1 MKVLIFSPEKPYT
14 GAESLVTGKLMRAML
29 NKGWEVDMV
38 FHDTEL
44 IYKSDTDTLNI
55 LNNCFGIKNTFFEK
69 NTNFIKK
76 VPILKKI
83 YLFDSLFW
91 ILKSFILAIKL
102 NRVKNYDLVLSRVM
116 PQYGHLPALMF
127 SAVCKKK
134 WIANWSDPLPIQ
146 KSPAPYGQGPNAKVS
161 SLQMFYLGLIVKKA
175 TFNSFPSDRLLNYY
189 YQYLPKLQGRS
200 FVLPHVVFNDE
211 NQSVENNEINV
222 NLNSFVITHV
232 GGLGLRNPT
241 NFIYAL
247 NELYITKEINIDIKI
262 RFIGFVETSISSLI
276 EELKLDHLFSLEGL
290 KLYEYTLNAIKESDM
305 MLVVEAPLEEGI
317 FFPSK
322 VTDYVQFNKPIFAVS
337 PAVGIMNDVLE
348 TYGGGICADC
358 TSVDSIKFSLLK
370 IMNEYKKIKNC
381 EGLYNTSN
389 LRSKLSEDE
398 IVKKIQN
405 ICVC

>member
-44 IYKSDTDTLNI
+44 IYKSDGDTLNI
-55 LNNCFGIKNTFFEK
+55 LNNCFGIRNTFFEK
-69 NTNFIKK
+69 NTKFIKK

-83 YLFDSLFW
+83 YLFDSFFW
-91 ILKSFILAIKL
+91 ILRSFILAIKL
-102 NRVKNYDLVLSRVM
+102 NRVKNYDLVFSRVM
-116 PQYGHLPALMF
+116 PQYGHLPALLF
-127 SAVCKKK
+127 SSVCKVK

-146 KSPAPYGQGPNAKVS
+146 KSPEPYGLGPDAKVS
-161 SLQMFYLGLIVKKA
+161 SLQMFYLRLIVKKA

-189 YQYLPKLQGRS
+189 YQYLPKLRGKS
-200 FVLPHVVFNDE
+200 FVLPHVVFNDI
-211 NQSVENNEINV
+211 NQSVQNRDVNV
-222 NLNSFVITHV
+222 NLNSFIITHV

-247 NELYITKEINIDIKI
+247 NELYITQKINIDIKI
-262 RFIGFVETSISSLI
+262 RLIGYVEPSISSLI
-276 EELKLDHLFSLEGL
+276 QDLKLGHFFSLEGL
-290 KLYEYTLNAIKESDM
+290 KPYEYALNAIEESDM
-305 MLVVEAPLEEGI
+305 MLVVEAPLKEGI

-322 VTDYVQFNKPIFAVS
+322 VTDYVQFNKPILAVS
-337 PAVGIMNDVLE
+337 PTVGIMNDMLE

-358 TSVDSIKFSLLK
+358 TSVDSIKFSLLQ
-370 IMNEYKKIKNC
+370 IMNEYKKIKNF

-398 IVKKIQN
+398 IIEKIQN
-405 ICVC
+405 ICV